1 MLQPGVTIY
10 FVRHGQTPW
19 NAASLAQGHSDIALN
34 DLGRAQ
40 ALGNA
45 ERLAALL
52 RQAGTDPAGLDFVSS
67 PLVRAR
73 ETMQVLRAGLGQPTT
88 GYRVDARLKEMGFG
102 VKEGASWPDYA
113 QGLVEAERD
122 HGIDPW
128 TYAAEGGESYADLS
142 ARALPVFQEM
152 ARDTVVACHGGISRC
167 LLVAMAVLKPAEA
180 IIKFIPQDKIMV
192 LRRRE
197 VSWA

>member
-52 RQAGTDPAGLDFVSS
+52 RQAGTDPA
-67 PLVRAR
+67 
-73 ETMQVLRAGLGQPTT
+73 
-88 GYRVDARLKEMGFG
+88 
-102 VKEGASWPDYA
+102 
-113 QGLVEAERD
+113 
-122 HGIDPW
+122 
-128 TYAAEGGESYADLS
+128 
-142 ARALPVFQEM
+142 
-152 ARDTVVACHGGISRC
+152 
-167 LLVAMAVLKPAEA
+167 
-180 IIKFIPQDKIMV
+180 
-192 LRRRE
+192 
-197 VSWA
+197 